1 MDGVRA
7 TTTPAA
13 TVATLMIGPV
23 GAGAVALLAIV
34 SAVSSIN
41 GTMMSSSRVYYAMAR
56 DGLFFRWLDHVHP
69 VFRTPSRAVL
79 AHCIWAA
86 VILLVRGSFEAIA
99 AGMVFAILI
108 FYAMTTLA
116 LFKFRREDQGRTDVF
131 RMPLFPWLPLLYLA
145 GILCLLV
152 ARAILSWRT
161 SLIDLSF
168 VATGLP
174 VSVFWLSRRKT
185 PTTSSHAPDL

>member
-1 MDGVRA
+1 TIYHYMLGMDGMRA
-7 TTTPAA
+7 TPTPAA

-23 GAGAVALLAIV
+23 GAGVVALLAIV
-34 SAVSSIN
+34 SALGSIN
-41 GTMMSSSRVYYAMAR
+41 GTMMSASRVYYAMAR

-116 LFKFRREDQGRTDVF
+116 LFKLRRQDDGRTGIF
-131 RMPLFPWLPLLYLA
+131 RMPLYPLLPLLYLS
-145 GILCLLV
+145 GIICLL
-152 ARAILSWRT
+152 
-161 SLIDLSF
+161 
-168 VATGLP
+168 
-174 VSVFWLSRRKT
+174 
-185 PTTSSHAPDL
+185 